1 MRERVAVLLDGE
13 FMRKVL
19 HERLKQFPTVAHVM
33 SEVERILDTPCVSEY
48 SLYRIFYYTADP
60 LTGTARN
67 PLSGDSIK
75 FANTPTHSNSMKL
88 IDGLENSPDVA
99 VRRGTLLHQGWG
111 LGRASVKAMLDGT
124 KKEVTA
130 DDIVP
135 KIKQVGVDMRIGLD
149 IASLALK
156 RLANMVVLVTGDS
169 DFVPAMKFA
178 RREGLRVA
186 LDPLGRPVRPELK
199 LHADRVIS

>member
-19 HERLKQFPTVAHVM
+19 HQRLKQFPSVAHIM
-33 SEVERILDTPCVSEY
+33 GEVERILETRCVSEY
-48 SLYRIFYYTADP
+48 SLYRIFYYTANP

-111 LGRASVKAMLDGT
+111 LGRASVKAY
-124 KKEVTA
+124 A
-130 DDIVP
+130 
-135 KIKQVGVDMRIGLD
+135 
-149 IASLALK
+149 
-156 RLANMVVLVTGDS
+156 
-169 DFVPAMKFA
+169 
-178 RREGLRVA
+178 
-186 LDPLGRPVRPELK
+186 
-199 LHADRVIS
+199 